1 MLVNWKAKVPARN
14 CIIFLLD
21 HVTENSLFDEV
32 RVKIEEEH
40 KENENENELNLVES
54 TKDSFFDELI
64 VKIEDEIEESKI
76 NSIKG
81 INYLL
86 GNLFFISSRTT
97 FRESYVKR

>member
-1 MLVNWKAKVPARN
+1 MLVNCRAKVPARN

-81 INYLL
+81 INY
-86 GNLFFISSRTT
+86 
-97 FRESYVKR
+97 